1 MTLPLSRRHV
11 LGAAAAFTVAG
22 AVAGKRAARR
32 RAGAPGAPAGD
43 GPSRLF
49 GAAARHTLASYAK
62 AIADGADF
70 IEPDLVSTKDG
81 VLIARHENAI
91 HETTD
96 VASRPEFAARRATKV
111 VDGETITGWF
121 TEDFTLAEIKT
132 LRARR
137 LSGMRV
143 ESHSY
148 DGAFQILTFD
158 EIADFTA
165 AEAAARGRA
174 IGLIPEI
181 KHSTYFARIGLP
193 LEPRFLEALKA
204 HYLSTAPLIVQS
216 FETANLRRLRKALAD
231 RPNVQLMQ
239 LIGAPDASPADFAAA
254 GDKRLWRDLFTPP
267 RWPTWPITPTGSP
280 PHPHVD
286 PHRPRWPPAAQ
297 RAGGSRPRRRN
308 AGGHL
313 DLPPRKRLPRRRFPR
328 WRGAGR
334 AQPAGQPGR
343 NPPLS
348 GAGAGRLLFRRS
360 RIGPTGGGPA
370 PDDHPLRPVHPCD
383 RPRVRLA

>member
-1 MTLPLSRRHV
+1 
-11 LGAAAAFTVAG
+11 
-22 AVAGKRAARR
+22 
-32 RAGAPGAPAGD
+32 
-43 GPSRLF
+43 
-49 GAAARHTLASYAK
+49 
-62 AIADGADF
+62 
-70 IEPDLVSTKDG
+70 
-81 VLIARHENAI
+81 
-91 HETTD
+91 
-96 VASRPEFAARRATKV
+96 
-111 VDGETITGWF
+111 
-121 TEDFTLAEIKT
+121 
-132 LRARR
+132 
-137 LSGMRV
+137 MRV

-267 RWPTWPITPTGSP
+267 RWPTWPATPTGSP
-280 PHPHVD
+280 PTRMLIPTGPDGRLQPSGLVEAARAAGMLVGTWTF
-286 PHRPRWPPAAQ
+286 RPENAFLAADF
-297 RAGGSRPRRRN
+297 RDGGAP
-308 AGGHL
+308 
-313 DLPPRKRLPRRRFPR
+313 
-328 WRGAGR
+328 GA
-334 AQPAGQPGR
+334 R
-343 NPPLS
+343 NPQGSLAEIRRYLALGLDGFFSDDPAL
-348 GAGAGRLLFRRS
+348 GRQAVDQS
-360 RIGPTGGGPA
+360 A
-370 PDDHPLRPVHPCD
+370 
-383 RPRVRLA
+383 